1 MLGAKKKYTLLIH
14 KPLNSNNKISQ
25 EIQFDF
31 EFGNNYKIEVQFQC
45 SGLNSTTF
53 ISNKYIFQYK
63 HQMYEENFDNFTMSE

>member
-1 MLGAKKKYTLLIH
+1 MLGAMKKYILLIH
-14 KPLNSNNKISQ
+14 KPLNSNNEISQ
-25 EIQFDF
+25 EIQYDF
-31 EFGNNYKIEVQFQC
+31 ELGNNYKIEVQFQC